1 MGEWMVSG
9 RYFRTKTEYEAAE
22 KDARYIEQIKSRY
35 NLEKKEETER
45 LLRDLQEGKYRF
57 RTILG
62 ADFEESLQEKIQK
75 SDFTPAGK
83 KNPGKKTVQKSKKSS
98 FGPKGNT
105 KKKGK
110 KTAAAK
116 KQVRLEDY
124 DAGMQKIIRQE
135 LKKQERRR
143 KIMLVSCVCV
153 AAVCFGYLGQYYYE
167 AYQSQAMYDSLA
179 DMKNTE
185 QETDEEGSTGITQ
198 SITINYV
205 EKTETPTPEV
215 LEEYKSL
222 YNKNKSL
229 IGWIKIA
236 DTNIDY
242 PVMQAADNE
251 YYLRRNFEQ
260 EYDKN
265 GCIFL
270 DKDCNVI
277 ERSTNLIAYGHHMR
291 SGKMFGKLDKY
302 YGSKT
307 SYEKYRYIEFD
318 TIYEK
323 GTYEVMYVFRSR
335 IYEEDEI
342 VFKYYQFIDVG
353 SEAEFNSNMSE
364 MAEMSLYDT
373 GVTAEYGDELLTLS
387 TCDYYTDYGRFV
399 VVAKRIK

>member
-9 RYFRTKTEYEAAE
+9 RNFRTKTEYEAAVR
-22 KDARYIEQIKSRY
+22 DARYIEQIKGRY
-35 NLEKKEETER
+35 DLEKKEGAES
-45 LLRDLQEGKYRF
+45 LLQDLQAGKYRF
-57 RTILG
+57 HTILG
-62 ADFEESLQEKIQK
+62 TDFEESIQEKIQK
-75 SDFTPAGK
+75 SDFPTAGK
-83 KNPGKKTVQKSKKSS
+83 RKPGRSAAGKSKKTDSKKETKS
-98 FGPKGNT
+98 PEKKTGTG
-105 KKKGK
+105 KKK
-110 KTAAAK
+110 
-116 KQVRLEDY
+116 VRLEDY

-135 LKKQERRR
+135 LKKQEYRR
-143 KIMLVSCVCV
+143 KMLLVSCVCV
-153 AAVCFGYLGQYYYE
+153 AAVCFGYLGHYYYE
-167 AYQSQAMYDSLA
+167 AYQSQAVYDKLA
-179 DMKNTE
+179 ELKNREPETE
-185 QETDEEGSTGITQ
+185 EDNSTDTAQ

-205 EKTETPTPEV
+205 EETKTPTPEV
-215 LEEYKSL
+215 LEEYKTL
-222 YNKNKSL
+222 YNKNKGL

-270 DKDCNVI
+270 DKDCDVI
-277 ERSTNLIAYGHHMR
+277 DRSTNLIAYGHHMR

-307 SYEKYRYIEFD
+307 SYQKYRYIEFD

-323 GTYEVMYVFRSR
+323 GTYEVMYVFRSK

-364 MAEMSLYDT
+364 MAAMSLYDT